1 MVDKPLE
8 QERRAWGL
16 LHWSTPVEI
25 AEFDEDLA
33 VDGFY
38 TRVQRE
44 RSDKAL
50 DAFDKGIDR
59 PLSELDAFRE
69 LEKRKV
75 YGESDLYSPDKAERR
90 PRWAKETTPRP
101 KGKSD
106 QQRPTISTDTSYLDE
121 LKKLKRRSDTSVSKG
136 AAEAANTRHTS
147 GTERAGGHV
156 ASSDEEQGIRVNRSR
171 RPKGQRLSQL
181 PTDGTEGFT
190 DS

>member
-1 MVDKPLE
+1 MVDEPLE
-8 QERRAWGL
+8 RERRAWSL
-16 LHWSTPVEI
+16 LRWSTPVEI

-50 DAFDKGIDR
+50 DAFDRGIVR

-90 PRWAKETTPRP
+90 PRWAKGTTPRP
-101 KGKSD
+101 KGE
-106 QQRPTISTDTSYLDE
+106 QRLTVPTDTSYLDE
-121 LKKLKRRSDTSVSKG
+121 LKQLKRRSDTSVSKG
-136 AAEAANTRHTS
+136 AAEATNTRHTS
-147 GTERAGGHV
+147 GAERAGGYV
-156 ASSDEEQGIRVNRSR
+156 ASSNEEQGVRVNRSR
-171 RPKGQRLSQL
+171 RPKGRRLSQL
-181 PTDGTEGFT
+181 PEDGR
-190 DS
+190 D

>member
-1 MVDKPLE
+1 MVDEPLE
-8 QERRAWGL
+8 RERRAWSL
-16 LHWSTPVEI
+16 LRWSTPVEI

-50 DAFDKGIDR
+50 DAFDKGIVR

-75 YGESDLYSPDKAERR
+75 YGESDLYSPDKADRR

-101 KGKSD
+101 KGEPR
-106 QQRPTISTDTSYLDE
+106 QTVPTDTSYLDE
-121 LKKLKRRSDTSVSKG
+121 LKELNRGLHTSVSNG
-136 AAEAANTRHTS
+136 AAEVTNTRNTS
-147 GTERAGGHV
+147 GPERTGGHV
-156 ASSDEEQGIRVNRSR
+156 ASSDEEQGLRVNRSR
-171 RPKGQRLSQL
+171 RPKGRRLSQL
-181 PTDGTEGFT
+181 PADGETEA
-190 DS
+190 

>member
-1 MVDKPLE
+1 MVDEPLE
-8 QERRAWGL
+8 RERRAWSL
-16 LHWSTPVEI
+16 LRWSTPVEI

-50 DAFDKGIDR
+50 DAFDKGIVR

-90 PRWAKETTPRP
+90 PRWAPGTTPGPNGNRATVNT
-101 KGKSD
+101 D
-106 QQRPTISTDTSYLDE
+106 QSYLDE
-121 LKKLKRRSDTSVSKG
+121 LKELKRRSNTSVSKG
-136 AAEAANTRHTS
+136 AVEAANTRDAS
-147 GTERAGGHV
+147 GSKRAGGYV
-156 ASSDEEQGIRVNRSR
+156 ASSDEEQGVRVNRSR
-171 RPKGQRLSQL
+171 RPKRRRLSQL
-181 PTDGTEGFT
+181 PTDGETEA
-190 DS
+190 